1 MITSYRPG
9 VMERLGLGFNEVR
22 KYNPNLI
29 YGRIS
34 AYGYHGEYSKLPG
47 SDTILQAVSGFMN
60 QIGDKNST
68 PYRVGIP
75 IIDLTAAKDM
85 VIGILSAILQ
95 KANGNILENAIDINL
110 FASAAALQTQSW
122 QDFFETGSNPSRN
135 GNMNPSLSPGGVYQT
150 ADKKSLSIVVLHE
163 KHWQNLCEVLK
174 LENLLYDNRFKT
186 NAERIVNREELDQYL
201 VPLFMKK
208 TQSEWLVFFQNKD
221 ILVAPV
227 KELSDIANESAL
239 FDIIPKS
246 YAVNSENKQRNISI
260 GLPISVGTNNVSYFQ
275 QEPSSLGEDSKE
287 ILSKIGFNQQE
298 INSFISN
305 NVVFTSND

>member
-122 QDFFETGSNPSRN
+122 QDF
-135 GNMNPSLSPGGVYQT
+135 
-150 ADKKSLSIVVLHE
+150 
-163 KHWQNLCEVLK
+163 LK
-174 LENLLYDNRFKT
+174 QDLTHPE
-186 NAERIVNREELDQYL
+186 
-201 VPLFMKK
+201 M
-208 TQSEWLVFFQNKD
+208 
-221 ILVAPV
+221 
-227 KELSDIANESAL
+227 
-239 FDIIPKS
+239 
-246 YAVNSENKQRNISI
+246 
-260 GLPISVGTNNVSYFQ
+260 
-275 QEPSSLGEDSKE
+275 E
-287 ILSKIGFNQQE
+287 I
-298 INSFISN
+298 
-305 NVVFTSND
+305 